1 VGRTTLE
8 VVIMA
13 ETMEKGTTGVKGEER
28 ARTRTRGKERERER
42 EREREGRRREKRRER
57 GKRKMLVAVIGYEVE
72 RRWREREGQR
82 CNHRD
87 GDAGK
92 GSGGEWQIGHVV
104 GPGAGGCNWREVH
117 SRWGIPLTD
126 VF

>member
-42 EREREGRRREKRRER
+42 EGRRREKRRER
-57 GKRKMLVAVIGYEVE
+57 EAE
-72 RRWREREGQR
+72 
-82 CNHRD
+82 N
-87 GDAGK
+87 A
-92 GSGGEWQIGHVV
+92 SGRYRI
-104 GPGAGGCNWREVH
+104 
-117 SRWGIPLTD
+117 
-126 VF
+126 